1 VNRQQMIER
10 VEKSQ
15 MKDLGAIPSPGDTL
29 KVHVKVVEGEKT
41 RVQIFQGTVINVR
54 GEGGRKTFTVRKVS
68 MGVAVERIF
77 PFHSPTIAKLE
88 IVRKGKV
95 RRAKLFYLRGK
106 KGKAGKVAEG
116 AEEQGAVPAAQAAGA
131 KEVAG

>member
-1 VNRQQMIER
+1 MNRQQMIER
-10 VEKSQ
+10 VENAHARE
-15 MKDLGAIPSPGDTL
+15 LGMTPEPGDTL
-29 KVHVKVVEGEKT
+29 KVHVRVVEGEKT

-54 GEGGRKTFTVRKVS
+54 GNGGRKTFTVRKVS

-77 PFHSPTIAKLE
+77 PFQSPSIARLE
-88 IVRKGKV
+88 LVRKGKV

-116 AEEQGAVPAAQAAGA
+116 AEEQAAVPTPEKVG
-131 KEVAG
+131 

>member
-1 VNRQQMIER
+1 MNRQQMIER
-10 VEKSQ
+10 VERAQ
-15 MKDLGAIPSPGDTL
+15 ARDLGVMPEPGDTL

-41 RVQIFQGTVINVR
+41 RVQVFQGTVINVR

-77 PFHSPTIAKLE
+77 PLQSPSIAKLE
-88 IVRKGKV
+88 VVRKGKV

-116 AEEQGAVPAAQAAGA
+116 AEEQVAAPAPTPEAVS
-131 KEVAG
+131 